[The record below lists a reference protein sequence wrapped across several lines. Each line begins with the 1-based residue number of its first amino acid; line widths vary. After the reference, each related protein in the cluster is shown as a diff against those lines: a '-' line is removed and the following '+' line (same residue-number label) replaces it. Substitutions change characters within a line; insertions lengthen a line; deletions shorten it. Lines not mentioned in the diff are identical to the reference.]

1 MSQRD
6 KRGRDRQA
14 PRKTHLCRAGACPR
28 RWFCVV
34 LPVFPVGAAPCG
46 RTLPFDAMDVGRDHW
61 ARRPQG
67 RVPDPPEVICPT
79 PLSSYLLTSFDL
91 RRGGLWPP
99 AHSTL
104 AFFTVEADTPV
115 PLRGNSPSVLIGP
128 YVLFWGISP
137 PAGGEPLLERS
148 KRGEKIAGGG
158 HVGPYGPPMM
168 ATPGPPF
175 TRGAWFGGWWK
186 YTGAGWPLTPGPSP
200 ARCHCAAK
208 PEGCLCYPF
217 RRASPGASPWCGGQ
231 DRQQ

>member
-1 MSQRD
+1 MWDGRRGKDAAPYMAPPFEGADSPCQGEMSRSDRGAREMSQRD

-34 LPVFPVGAAPCG
+34 LPVFSVGAAPCG
-46 RTLPFDAMDVGRDHW
+46 RPLPFDTMDVGRDHW

-104 AFFTVEADTPV
+104 AFFTVGADTPV

-137 PAGGEPLLERS
+137 PAGGE
-148 KRGEKIAGGG
+148 
-158 HVGPYGPPMM
+158 
-168 ATPGPPF
+168 
-175 TRGAWFGGWWK
+175 
-186 YTGAGWPLTPGPSP
+186 
-200 ARCHCAAK
+200 
-208 PEGCLCYPF
+208 
-217 RRASPGASPWCGGQ
+217 
-231 DRQQ
+231 